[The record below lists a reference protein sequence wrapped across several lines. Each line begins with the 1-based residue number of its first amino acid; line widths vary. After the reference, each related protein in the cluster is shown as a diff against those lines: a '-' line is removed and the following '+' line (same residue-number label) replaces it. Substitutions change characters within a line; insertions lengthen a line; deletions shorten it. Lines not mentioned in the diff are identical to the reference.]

1 MVRVRARVVITG
13 RVQGVY
19 FRDST
24 RRLAAAGGVT
34 GWVRNRPDGRVE
46 ALCEGEEEAVRR
58 LVAWCHTGPSHAR
71 VVDVAVEWGQ
81 PTGEFDRFSIV

>member
-1 MVRVRARVVITG
+1 MQVRARALIAG

-24 RRLAAAGGVT
+24 RKRAELAGVT

-46 ALCEGEEEAVRR
+46 ALFEGEEEAVRG
-58 LVAWCHTGPSHAR
+58 LIAWCHTGPPHAR
-71 VVDVAVEWGQ
+71 VADVAVEWEQ
-81 PTGEFDRFSIV
+81 PTGEFGRFSIV